1 MFVNSDFTDL
11 LSLFNDNNVR
21 YLVIGGY
28 AVIQHAEPRFTKDL
42 DLWISTDPS
51 NARAVYQS
59 LKNFGAPLT
68 DLTEA
73 DFAEE
78 GYFYQM
84 GVPPVRVDIL
94 MGIPG
99 IQFEEA
105 WDRRVEVDF
114 DSLRIPFISRLDL
127 ITAKLASGRPQ
138 DLIDAELLA
147 QVDSANE

>member
-59 LKNFGAPLT
+59 LKDFGAPLT
-68 DLTEA
+68 DLTYPA
-73 DFAEE
+73 FNLKKRGNEE
-78 GYFYQM
+78 SQS
-84 GVPPVRVDIL
+84 IL
-94 MGIPG
+94 M
-99 IQFEEA
+99 A
-105 WDRRVEVDF
+105 
-114 DSLRIPFISRLDL
+114 
-127 ITAKLASGRPQ
+127 
-138 DLIDAELLA
+138 
-147 QVDSANE
+147 